1 MAANWPVRL
10 MERFTP
16 DRVVDQV
23 VTGDHRGP
31 LVRPHQG
38 GQDPHHG
45 GLARPVGAEQGE
57 HRPRLDGEVHL
68 AEHTLASERL
78 RDPDGINCV
87 FHTQN
92 SI

>member
-1 MAANWPVRL
+1 MVVLPAPFGPSRAN
-10 MERFTP
+10 T
-16 DRVVDQV
+16 
-23 VTGDHRGP
+23 
-31 LVRPHQG
+31 
-38 GQDPHHG
+38 
-45 GLARPVGAEQGE
+45 
-57 HRPRLDGEVHL
+57 RPRLDGEVHL